1 MDRTEDSG
9 TGTSLPTDLI
19 TSSTRADMS
28 TQHRPGEQGLIYS
41 ALSVDDDVVL
51 RGVPASQA
59 SFNPTLRATADLS
72 HENNSARQKY
82 APASDEV
89 TG

>member
-1 MDRTEDSG
+1 MDSVEDSG
-9 TGTSLPTDLI
+9 RDTALPSDLI

-28 TQHRPGEQGLIYS
+28 TQHRPQEHGLIYS

-59 SFNPTLRATADLS
+59 LSNPTLRATANLP
-72 HENNSARQKY
+72 QY
-82 APASDEV
+82 ANRWQRIFTQTPA
-89 TG
+89 